1 MQHAQAYAPKRAS
14 THTYASVRG
23 YNYLVRQWLP
33 SSPNNRVP
41 PLVMLHGF
49 MDVSASFQFVVDA
62 LNADRHVIA
71 LDWRGFGL
79 STPQAP
85 NTYVDSY
92 WFADY
97 LGDLDALL
105 DLVQPQGKLDL
116 LGHSMGGNIAM
127 VYAGVRPTRI
137 RKLINLEGFGLPDT
151 TPDQA
156 PARYAKWL
164 DQLKTP
170 QRLRN
175 YASIEKVAERM
186 QKNNARLTTDKA
198 LWLAAFWAEEGTDG
212 HWLLRSDAAHKR
224 INPLLYRDEEIAAC
238 RRRITAPTLWV
249 AGAQSDLLN
258 LWSGQSARAVWD
270 ARLAVV
276 PQLQSLTIENCG
288 HMIHHDQADNLA
300 LALEQFLD

>member
-1 MQHAQAYAPKRAS
+1 MEPAYAYEPKRNS
-14 THTYASVRG
+14 THAYANVRG

-33 SSPNNRVP
+33 SKPDNNLP

-49 MDVSASFQFVVDA
+49 MDVGASFQFVVDA
-62 LNADRHVIA
+62 LNANRHVIA
-71 LDWRGFGL
+71 FDWRGFGL

-105 DLVQPQGKLDL
+105 DLVQPQGSVDL

-170 QRLRN
+170 QRLRS
-175 YASIEKVAERM
+175 YASIAEVAQRM
-186 QKNNARLTTDKA
+186 QKNNPRLTTDKA
-198 LWLAAFWAEEGTDG
+198 LWLAEFWAEEGADKQ
-212 HWLLRSDAAHKR
+212 WFLRSDAAHKR

-238 RRRITAPTLWV
+238 RQRISAPTLWV
-249 AGAQSDLLN
+249 AGAQSDLLS
-258 LWSGQSARAVWD
+258 LWSGQPASVVWD
-270 ARLAVV
+270 ARLATV
-276 PQLQSLTIENCG
+276 PQLSSLTIKDCG
-288 HMIHHDQADNLA
+288 HMIHHDQATVLA
-300 LALEQFLD
+300 QALEQFLK